1 MWRVVVSGT
10 RTAASGQWPVASEIE
25 EAETTVIEKR
35 RNKPNLPVV
44 LTIGRL
50 SLRTNRGGI
59 EQEKRTQ
66 FPAGGNEAESAM
78 AFSGWHAR
86 GFARMECRRRH
97 AGRGYPA
104 DRVTP
109 GPDFP

>member
-66 FPAGGNEAESAM
+66 FPAGGM
-78 AFSGWHAR
+78 
-86 GFARMECRRRH
+86 
-97 AGRGYPA
+97 GRGVERENSGQGDVGGQP
-104 DRVTP
+104 R
-109 GPDFP
+109 FP